1 MTMNNLAPSSTPQ
14 TPPQPTQQ
22 RLHATAAPQGRPS
35 MFDPA
40 QIAGG
45 AVYAILL
52 YLGLLYALQLIP
64 ATSGMALGMR
74 GTVALVGSLVLTGI
88 PFGIIAWMRDRLAHQ
103 VVAATPEQILRLD
116 DAVRWLVPE
125 DVLQAYAGPMTTL
138 RLNLLDLLTEAEEAH
153 QHVPDSAWSQW
164 PSPLDRLASA
174 VFAAYYGGAS
184 GAAVLDAD
192 DVQELRAFLAE
203 HHGGEQGG

>member
-1 MTMNNLAPSSTPQ
+1 
-14 TPPQPTQQ
+14 
-22 RLHATAAPQGRPS
+22 

-64 ATSGMALGMR
+64 AMSGMALGTR

-103 VVAATPEQILRLD
+103 LVSANPEQILRLD
-116 DAVRWLVPE
+116 DAVRWLVPQ
-125 DVLQAYAGPMTTL
+125 DILQAYAGPMTTL
-138 RLNLLDLLTEAEEAH
+138 RLNLLDLLAYSPRIYG
-153 QHVPDSAWSQW
+153 VPRVLLGQVVEGVGAYYKACLKAGRRL
-164 PSPLDRLASA
+164 PSPSGLLMTLDRTPPRPQRPRPARRRRHPPASVACPGGSAPGA
-174 VFAAYYGGAS
+174 VARRGIDWRHRDR
-184 GAAVLDAD
+184 GAAA
-192 DVQELRAFLAE
+192 
-203 HHGGEQGG
+203 

>member
-22 RLHATAAPQGRPS
+22 RLRATAAPQGRPS

-64 ATSGMALGMR
+64 ATSGMALGTR

-103 VVAATPEQILRLD
+103 LVSANPEQILRLD
-116 DAVRWLVPE
+116 DAVRWLVPQ
-125 DVLQAYAGPMTTL
+125 DILQAYTGPMTTL
-138 RLNLLDLLTEAEEAH
+138 RLNLLDLLTAAEQAH
-153 QHVPDSAWSQW
+153 QHVPDSAWAQW

-174 VFAAYYGGAS
+174 VFATYYGGS
-184 GAAVLDAD
+184 DGAAVFGGD
-192 DVQELRAFLAE
+192 DVQELRAYLEE
-203 HHGGEQGG
+203 HHPGGQD

>member
-1 MTMNNLAPSSTPQ
+1 
-14 TPPQPTQQ
+14 
-22 RLHATAAPQGRPS
+22 

-64 ATSGMALGMR
+64 AMSGMALGTR

-103 VVAATPEQILRLD
+103 VASVTPEQILRLD
-116 DAVRWLVPE
+116 DAVRWLVPQ
-125 DVLQAYAGPMTTL
+125 DILQAYAGPMTTL
-138 RLNLLDLLTEAEEAH
+138 RLNLLDLLTEAEHAH
-153 QHVPDSAWSQW
+153 QHVPGSAWAQW

-174 VFAAYYGGAS
+174 AFATYYGGTDQ
-184 GAAVLDAD
+184 AALFGAD
-192 DVQELRAFLAE
+192 DVQELRTFLEE
-203 HHGGEQGG
+203 HHPGEQD

>member
-1 MTMNNLAPSSTPQ
+1 MNDLHPLQPAPM
-14 TPPQPTQQ
+14 PPQPTEN
-22 RLHATAAPQGRPS
+22 RLHSTPAHQGRPS

-52 YLGLLYALQLIP
+52 YLGLFYALGLIP
-64 ATSGMALGMR
+64 ATSRMALQTR
-74 GTVALVGSLVLTGI
+74 GTVALVAGLVLAGI

-184 GAAVLDAD
+184 GAAVFDAD